1 MKYVVEQS
9 EGGNIIIAS
18 EWTDKAQAIQSF
30 HSVCSSLWAESSV
43 TQATVKLFDEKLD
56 VVDGKI
62 EIIDKSLGAI

>member
-9 EGGNIIIAS
+9 EGGNIIIVA
-18 EWTDKAQAIQSF
+18 EHTDKAQAIQSF
-30 HSVCSSLWAESSV
+30 HSVCSALWAESSV